1 MYHISCQ
8 AEQLQSQSRGGG
20 SGSRLEEWLE
30 EKANGAELLCGRLE
44 ARVLRSEADLAQV
57 MRSLD

>member
-1 MYHISCQ
+1 MAGFAWIRS
-8 AEQLQSQSRGGG
+8 L
-20 SGSRLEEWLE
+20 LEEWLE

-57 MRSLD
+57 MREAKTLRKLRLLD